1 MSNQYRTVFR
11 PEAQAELRKIPR
23 DMALRILV
31 KLTELETDP
40 LGFHTT
46 ALVSRPDRRRL
57 RVGDY
62 RVIYTVDN
70 GQLPVWVVHVGHR
83 STVYET

>member
-1 MSNQYRTVFR
+1 MSDYRTVFR

-23 DMALRILV
+23 DQALRILA

-40 LGFHTT
+40 FGFNTT
-46 ALVSRPDRRRL
+46 ALVSRPEHRRL

-62 RVIYTVDN
+62 RVIYTIDN
-70 GQLPVWVVHVGHR
+70 GELVVWVVHVGHR
-83 STVYET
+83 STVYDT